1 MFIGLKSA
9 GDVNRARLFLLER
22 EWQRKKGIGMIP
34 ERMMTLFTSYIGI
47 DYSGAKTT
55 VSGNKGLQVFEA
67 AIDSDP
73 FRVKSP
79 AGKKWNWTRKE
90 IAHWCLEQ
98 FKSGDPAEEGT
109 SMLLSMRGDVYV
121 IMLYYPRSSC

>member
-1 MFIGLKSA
+1 
-9 GDVNRARLFLLER
+9 
-22 EWQRKKGIGMIP
+22 
-34 ERMMTLFTSYIGI
+34 MTLFTSYIGI

-55 VSGNKGLQVFEA
+55 VSGNKGLQVFET

-109 SMLLSMRGDVYV
+109 SMLLCFTIPSLPVSF
-121 IMLYYPRSSC
+121 YPAAYNSSCLMFSLKPPR

>member
-1 MFIGLKSA
+1 
-9 GDVNRARLFLLER
+9 
-22 EWQRKKGIGMIP
+22 
-34 ERMMTLFTSYIGI
+34 MTLFTSYISI

-55 VSGNKGLQVFEA
+55 VSGNKGLQVFET

-98 FKSGDPAEEGT
+98 FKSGDPG
-109 SMLLSMRGDVYV
+109 SMSGGGDVYV
-121 IMLYYPRSSC
+121 IMLYYPLSSC